1 MNKLK
6 IILLLSLMS
15 CALVAQ
21 AAGSFR
27 LMSGKLISSGQSK
40 SEIIAV
46 VGVPLYQD
54 VETIGVDEGGG
65 GHPIKREVLTYKLD
79 GSIGGEYLV
88 IITVENNTVVS
99 ITSKQTS
106 RM

>member
-40 SEIIAV
+40 S
-46 VGVPLYQD
+46 
-54 VETIGVDEGGG
+54 ETIGVDEGGG